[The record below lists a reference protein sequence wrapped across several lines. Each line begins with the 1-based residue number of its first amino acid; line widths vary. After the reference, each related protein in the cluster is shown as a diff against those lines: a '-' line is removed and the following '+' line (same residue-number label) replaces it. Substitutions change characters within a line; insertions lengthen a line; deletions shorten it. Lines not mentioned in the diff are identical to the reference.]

1 LRVSS
6 APLLARLWPLL
17 AKARLVISVEGSWAL
32 RMTRPPPD
40 TYRQSC
46 LAIICGLG
54 GITTPVDAAVP
65 NFPAGD
71 RPTTNSVYAI
81 FRSICLSCLQ
91 TASHSLSF
99 VVPKLCNHGNEQGGG
114 SPLVK
119 SCSPARCRRPVGMW
133 TTASNQKHI
142 QQHAVQERV
151 AVCLEQQCVHA
162 HKQ

>member
-1 LRVSS
+1 MCFLGSRLIIVIDYTCRFRYIPRDRWVMSQTDGRTDGRTDRQTDRLTPRQTLRVSS

-65 NFPAGD
+65 NFPANN
-71 RPTTNSVYAI
+71 RPTMSSVYAT
-81 FRSICLSCLQ
+81 FQSMCP
-91 TASHSLSF
+91 SF
-99 VVPKLCNHGNEQGGG
+99 L
-114 SPLVK
+114 
-119 SCSPARCRRPVGMW
+119 
-133 TTASNQKHI
+133 
-142 QQHAVQERV
+142 
-151 AVCLEQQCVHA
+151 
-162 HKQ
+162 